1 MRLLS
6 VGPSSEATCPDIVQ
20 GAAAREVRGLGWLKG
35 LEVTTGGSGVVSHAG
50 LALLRAPADSIG
62 LTAGL
67 TGALASPRRSPAPG
81 GAVAPA
87 RPRPWRHGPRTRPV
101 GHPDQ

>member
-50 LALLRAPADSIG
+50 LALLRALADNIG

-67 TGALASPRRSPAPG
+67 TGALASRRGVTRSWWCGFTCPPLTMASWTRHPPA
-81 GAVAPA
+81 
-87 RPRPWRHGPRTRPV
+87 T
-101 GHPDQ
+101 